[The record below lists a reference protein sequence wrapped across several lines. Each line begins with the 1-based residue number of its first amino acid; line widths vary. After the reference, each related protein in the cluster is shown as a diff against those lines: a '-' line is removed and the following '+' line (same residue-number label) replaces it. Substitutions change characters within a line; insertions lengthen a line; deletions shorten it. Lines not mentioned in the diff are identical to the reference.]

1 MPPLY
6 AQATSA
12 TGLIF
17 LSESSDYDGGELVIE
32 FSPVHGQ
39 RVKLPA
45 GAAVIYPANTVH
57 QVEAVTRGE
66 RLAVVFWVQ
75 SLVRDADR
83 RQMLYDLHRLRHN
96 RGQPDAIED
105 DKLLLA
111 KAYNNLL
118 RLWVEP

>member
-1 MPPLY
+1 M
-6 AQATSA
+6 
-12 TGLIF
+12 
-17 LSESSDYDGGELVIE
+17 VIE